1 MIPCHAPPSVKATYS
16 AEMKAPSDLTVLMS
30 AIRDGEPEPL
40 DGGVTL
46 TRWDLLPFFGF

>member
-1 MIPCHAPPSVKATYS
+1 MIPCQDSPSVKATYS

-46 TRWDLLPFFGF
+46 TRWDLLPFFG